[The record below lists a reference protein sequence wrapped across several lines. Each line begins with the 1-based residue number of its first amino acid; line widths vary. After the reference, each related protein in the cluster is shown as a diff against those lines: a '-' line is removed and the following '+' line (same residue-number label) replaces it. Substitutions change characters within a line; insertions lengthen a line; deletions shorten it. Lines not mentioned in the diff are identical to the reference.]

1 MLAVATAQQGVERE
15 GVFFVFIH
23 HGGTFTSTNP
33 SQISLQPHE
42 EKPQMR
48 L

>member
-1 MLAVATAQQGVERE
+1 MLAVANAQWGGRG

-23 HGGTFTSTNP
+23 HGGTLTSTNL